1 MKRHSRLKRF
11 ASRAAFL
18 ALKFPLTL
26 LAHFHS
32 RPYMYLYVPLLRCCG
47 MNLTG
52 TPRYIGA
59 STYFDTLKSIT
70 LGDRVVI
77 SSKVRFLT
85 HDYSITTAL
94 VAIGEKPEKDI
105 AREFTITVGNN
116 VFIGLSSI
124 ILPGTCI
131 GDNVIVGAGSVVRG
145 QIPSNCIVLGN
156 PAVVAGD
163 IESYANKCRQLL
175 TSDAVRID

>member
-1 MKRHSRLKRF
+1 
-11 ASRAAFL
+11 
-18 ALKFPLTL
+18 
-26 LAHFHS
+26 
-32 RPYMYLYVPLLRCCG
+32 

-52 TPRYIGA
+52 TPRYIGT
-59 STYFDTLKSIT
+59 STYFDSLRAVT

-94 VAIGEKPEKDI
+94 IAVGAKPPRDI
-105 AREFTITVGNN
+105 AREYGIRVGNN

-124 ILPGTCI
+124 VLPGTTI

-145 QIPSNCIVLGN
+145 HIPSESVVFGN
-156 PAVVAGD
+156 PAVVVGD
-163 IESYANKCRQLL
+163 IRSYANKCKQTL